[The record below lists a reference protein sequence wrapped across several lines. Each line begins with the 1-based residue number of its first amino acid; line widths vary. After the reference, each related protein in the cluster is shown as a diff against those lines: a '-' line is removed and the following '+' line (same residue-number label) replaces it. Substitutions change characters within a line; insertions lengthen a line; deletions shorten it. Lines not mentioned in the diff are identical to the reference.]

1 MRSSFLI
8 AGLAVAA
15 AVILGLTY
23 YYRLSGQDESGQ
35 EKLAVPPPES
45 AQPPDTGPAA
55 SQVMEE
61 TPPSPIIRAPEL
73 VLPPLNAS
81 DEFVR
86 ERLPATIPEVW
97 IEKDDLLRRL
107 ATLVENAGRGE
118 LPRRQLAFLAP
129 DGRFLVNEVP
139 GATPA
144 DMRLFIDPASYRRYD
159 RYVEVLESVPP
170 ETLASLLSDT
180 APLMQEAFQELGVD
194 AQASD
199 RMSAA
204 IDEVL
209 AVPVLE
215 GDVEL
220 VQPKVF
226 YAFADP
232 ALEAMSP
239 LQKQVL
245 RMGPQNVIRIQA
257 YLTALRA
264 ELERR

>member
-23 YYRLSGQDESGQ
+23 YYRMAGDQG
-35 EKLAVPPPES
+35 AAES
-45 AQPPDTGPAA
+45 ATVPAVDSGSA
-55 SQVMEE
+55 VKPEPTPSAEVMEE
-61 TPPSPIIRAPEL
+61 TPPSPVIRAPEF

-86 ERLPATIPEVW
+86 GRLPDTLPQAW
-97 IEKDDLLRRL
+97 IGKDDLLRRL
-107 ATLVENAGRGE
+107 AVLVDNASRGE

-129 DGRFLVNEVP
+129 QGKFQVREIVDESGE
-139 GATPA
+139 
-144 DMRLFIDPASYRRYD
+144 DKLFIDPAGYQRYD
-159 RYVEVLESVPP
+159 RYLDILESVPP
-170 ETLASLLSDT
+170 ETLAVLLSDT
-180 APLMQEAFQELGVD
+180 GPLIQQAVQELGED
-194 AQASD
+194 GNAASD
-199 RMSAA
+199 MRSAM
-204 IDEVL
+204 DQVM
-209 AVPVLE
+209 AVPVLT

-226 YAFADP
+226 FEYADP
-232 ALEAMSP
+232 ALEALSP

-245 RMGPQNVIRIQA
+245 RMGPENVTRLKT

-264 ELERR
+264 ELDRR